1 MKVYQ
6 MLDTTTASD
15 FESDP
20 GTNSEPPTKDQ
31 IAAERQRDDCKAQ
44 PVTRDG
50 ATVLCASQ
58 DRIDIAFSDEG
69 DAIITQSR
77 WPDEDQTI
85 LISRVNI
92 PEFIDRLTD
101 ALGIPAFGG
110 PAR

>member
-1 MKVYQ
+1 

-15 FESDP
+15 FKSYP
-20 GTNSEPPTKDQ
+20 SINREPTPKDQ
-31 IAAERQRDDCKAQ
+31 TTAESQR
-44 PVTRDG
+44 TL
-50 ATVLCASQ
+50 LCASQ
-58 DRIDIAFSDEG
+58 DKIEFSLNDDG

-77 WPDEDQTI
+77 WPDEDQII
-85 LISRVNI
+85 LISRANI